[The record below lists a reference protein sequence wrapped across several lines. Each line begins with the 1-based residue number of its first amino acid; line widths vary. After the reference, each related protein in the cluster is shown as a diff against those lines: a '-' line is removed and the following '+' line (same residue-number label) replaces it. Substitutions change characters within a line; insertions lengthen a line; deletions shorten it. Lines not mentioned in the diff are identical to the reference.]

1 MAFLD
6 RGAEARSSDTEEQ
19 RKDDNTATGRLFLY
33 IAAQDRQYILR
44 SKAHHRSMCDSRMI
58 DGHGWPFWIA
68 VTPTNTRPRPNYEWD
83 GSYTAKL

>member
-6 RGAEARSSDTEEQ
+6 RGAKVWRSNTEEQ
-19 RKDDNTATGRLFLY
+19 RKDNTATGRLFLY

-58 DGHGWPFWIA
+58 DGYGWPFWIA
-68 VTPTNTRPRPNYEWD
+68 VTPANARPLN
-83 GSYTAKL
+83 